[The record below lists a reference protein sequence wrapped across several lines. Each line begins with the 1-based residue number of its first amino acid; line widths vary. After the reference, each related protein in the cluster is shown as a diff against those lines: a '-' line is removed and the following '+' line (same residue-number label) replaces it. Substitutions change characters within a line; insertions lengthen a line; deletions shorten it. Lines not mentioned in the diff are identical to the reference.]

1 MLPGASALLTLAA
14 GLFGGMPCPAAH
26 DIHTHPEYM
35 IDVWTPEDGIPGNS
49 ITAIVHARDGYLW
62 VGAFGG
68 LSRFDGTRFTSI
80 SKGLPNN
87 RVVSLF
93 EDRHGDMWIGTEGSG
108 VIRWRDGP
116 VAQFTTATGLSDN
129 TVYAI
134 AEDSDGNIW
143 VATSSGLNL
152 IRNGR
157 VQVFRTADGLPSD
170 LVKSLDRGPSGRL
183 WAGTGR
189 GVCEIRDQRPSCN
202 GPWTSDTRGG
212 VNAVHEDHA
221 GALWLGGMGDGLTR
235 LRQAEATRF
244 LPCPSRDPCLTGGH
258 VNAIL
263 ETRSG
268 GLWIGYG
275 RVGGVSRLRD
285 GKFLHLGADAGI
297 PPFTVRTL
305 FEDAEGGIWIG
316 TDGGGL
322 VHLRPKRVSVYT
334 TADGLPHNVVT
345 SLAQTPDGTIWAGA
359 NCGPPSLLHDGGFLV
374 QLQKE
379 MHGKCAVEVAAGR
392 DGSMWIGTWGAGLFR
407 RKDGIVSHWGS
418 ANGLSDDTILAL
430 HEDSIGGMWVG
441 TEHGDVNYIRAGTVR
456 RYSAQDG
463 AGTGR
468 VGAFAEDREGR
479 IWIASNGDGLSVFDR
494 GKFRHEGPEAGMTS
508 QQIITVFVD
517 SRGML
522 WVLTAD
528 RGLLVLKE
536 GRFLNARLATG
547 IRESTAGHFVED
559 GAGNLWVATLGGI
572 SRYSR
577 DDLTA
582 FAAGK
587 IGEVRPLTLDRRD
600 GMPSPNF
607 IVGLRVNDGRLWFGT
622 YGGIA
627 VIDPAQIHANPAAP
641 RVAIEGASVDGASLR
656 LSANSFRVAAAA
668 KSFQFEYTA
677 LSFVD
682 PAKVRFRYRLRNF
695 DRDWVE
701 AGARR
706 TAYYS
711 RMVPG
716 SYRFEV
722 MAANSESVWSSV
734 PEWVG
739 VVIEPFVWE
748 TAWFDALVG
757 VCLIGGSVW
766 AYRQFSERRNRMRL
780 DQVRREGAIDRER
793 VRIAR
798 DIHDDLGFRLTQ
810 IGLLAEMPPEGN
822 GNGTRLSSAVR
833 DAAQAMDELVW
844 TVNSGNDTS
853 TGFVDYAAQ
862 FAEEQLHAAAI
873 RCRIQIAPDLP
884 RLELTAETRRNLFL
898 AFKESLN
905 NVVKHADA
913 TLVRVRFF
921 AEERSLLVEIL
932 DDGRGFAGER
942 RSNGNGLRNMTE
954 RMAVLGGGIE
964 IQSEPGKGARVL
976 FRTGALRPLPA
987 GA

>member
-1 MLPGASALLTLAA
+1 
-14 GLFGGMPCPAAH
+14 
-26 DIHTHPEYM
+26 M
-35 IDVWTPEDGIPGNS
+35 IEVWTPEDGVPGNS
-49 ITAIVHARDGYLW
+49 ITSIVEARDGYLW

-80 SKGLPNN
+80 SKELPNN

-93 EDRHGDMWIGTEGSG
+93 EDRNGDMWIGTEGSG

-116 VAQFTTATGLSDN
+116 VAQFTSATGLSDN

-134 AEDSDGNIW
+134 AEDSTGNIW

-170 LVKSLDRGPSGRL
+170 LVRSLERGPSGRL

-189 GVCEIRDQRPSCN
+189 GACEIRDLRPSCN
-202 GPWTSDTRGG
+202 GPWTADTRGG
-212 VNAVHEDHA
+212 VNAVHEDHS
-221 GALWLGGMGDGLTR
+221 GTLWFGGMGDGLTR
-235 LRQAEATRF
+235 LRPEGVTKF
-244 LPCPSRDPCLTGGH
+244 LPCPSRNPCLPGGH

-268 GLWIGYG
+268 DLWFGYG
-275 RVGGVSRLRD
+275 RIGGVSRLRD
-285 GKFLHLGADAGI
+285 GKFLHLGKEAGL

-316 TDGGGL
+316 SDGGGL

-345 SLAQTPDGTIWAGA
+345 SLAQTTDGAIWAGA
-359 NCGPPSLLHDGGFLV
+359 NCGPPSLFRNGRFEV
-374 QLQKE
+374 QLQRE
-379 MHGKCAVEVAAGR
+379 VHGKCAVEVAAGR
-392 DGSMWIGTWGAGLFR
+392 DGSVWIGTWGAGLFR
-407 RKDGIVSHWGS
+407 RKDGVVSHWGS
-418 ANGLSDDTILAL
+418 ANGLSDDTILGL
-430 HEDSIGGMWVG
+430 REDSSGGMWVG
-441 TEHGDVNYIRAGTVR
+441 TEHGDVNYIRDGTVR

-463 AGTGR
+463 VGTGR

-479 IWIASNGDGLSVFDR
+479 IWIASNGGGLSVFDR
-494 GKFRHEGPEAGMTS
+494 GKFQHQGPETGMNS
-508 QQIITVFVD
+508 QQIVTVFVD
-517 SRGML
+517 SRGLL
-522 WVLTAD
+522 WVSTAD
-528 RGLLVLKE
+528 RGLLVWKD
-536 GRFLNARLATG
+536 GRFLDAKAATG
-547 IRESTAGHFVED
+547 IQESPTGHFVED
-559 GAGNLWVATLGGI
+559 GAGNLWMATRGGI

-582 FAAGK
+582 FAAGR
-587 IGEVRPLTLDRRD
+587 IGQVRPLTLDRRD
-600 GMPSPNF
+600 GMPSPNVV
-607 IVGLRVNDGRLWFGT
+607 VGMRASDGRLWFGT
-622 YGGIA
+622 YNGIA
-627 VIDPAQIHANPAAP
+627 VVDPTQVRANSVSP
-641 RVAIEGASVDGASLR
+641 RVVIEGASVDGVSAR
-656 LSANSFRVAAAA
+656 LSANSFRIVAAA

-677 LSFVD
+677 LSFLD
-682 PAKVRFRYRLRNF
+682 PAKVRFRYRLRGF

-711 RMVPG
+711 RISPG

-722 MAANSESVWSSV
+722 MAANGEGVWSSA
-734 PEWVG
+734 PQSVG

-748 TAWFDALVG
+748 TAWFAVLVC
-757 VCLIGGSVW
+757 VCLICGSLW
-766 AYRQFSERRNRMRL
+766 AARRFGERRTRARL
-780 DQVRREGAIDRER
+780 DHLERERAIDRER
-793 VRIAR
+793 TRIAR

-810 IGLLAEMPPEGN
+810 IGLLAEMPAE
-822 GNGTRLSSAVR
+822 GNGTRLSDAVR

-853 TGFVDYAAQ
+853 DGFVEYAAQ
-862 FAEEQLHAAAI
+862 FAEEQLHAAGI
-873 RCRIQIAPDLP
+873 RCRIQIAPDLS

-913 TLVRVRFF
+913 TLVRVRFY
-921 AEERSLLVEIL
+921 ADGRSLFVELL
-932 DDGRGFAGER
+932 DDGRGFATAQHFG
-942 RSNGNGLRNMTE
+942 GNGLRNMAE
-954 RMAVLGGGIE
+954 RMAELGGGVE
-964 IQSEPGKGARVL
+964 IQSEPGKGARLL
-976 FRTGALRPLPA
+976 FRTGALRPLHT